1 MKPVAHRAW
10 AIAATIVVASAVA
23 YGFWIVGSPES
34 RRTERLTEKHDERR
48 IDDLKAI
55 VAETRELV
63 YDADDKVMRRA
74 LFANLAALRVAAR
87 RRTISVADPVT
98 ESPYT
103 YRVLDEHRYQLCAEF
118 DGHRSERWDVMWNHE
133 PGRRCWTIDVRDE
146 P

>member
-10 AIAATIVVASAVA
+10 GIVATIVVASAVA
-23 YGFWIVGSPES
+23 YGFWVVGSPES

-55 VAETRELV
+55 VVETRELV
-63 YDADDKVMRRA
+63 YDADEKTLKRA
-74 LFANLAALRVAAR
+74 LFDSLDDLKAAAR
-87 RRTISVADPVT
+87 RRRIMTVDPSSG
-98 ESPYT
+98 EPY
-103 YRVLDEHRYQLCAEF
+103 RYQVIDKYRYQICATF
-118 DGHRSERWDVMWNHE
+118 DASRDEDWDVLWNHE